1 MKEQGFKPVLQ
12 NALANSSNPT
22 EMKQM
27 IQSGFK
33 SEEAV
38 KEEAKEEIQVQAQN
52 REGEDEPQIADAVK
66 ESINRDSQTRQGE
79 EQ

>member
-1 MKEQGFKPVLQ
+1 MIGAPPDSTR
-12 NALANSSNPT
+12 ALANSSNPT

-38 KEEAKEEIQVQAQN
+38 KEEAKVEIQVQAQN

-66 ESINRDSQTRQGE
+66 ESINRDSQTMQGE
-79 EQ
+79 EP